1 MKIFLSF
8 AHLHFGDFGPFD
20 PTRLTTYS
28 EQSYHLKST
37 SRIIDAEFQSWG
49 EYKKPYGPESQ
60 AKPKLNF

>member
-1 MKIFLSF
+1 MTTFLSLV
-8 AHLHFGDFGPFD
+8 HLHFANFGPFD
-20 PTRLTTYS
+20 PTPLTTYS

-60 AKPKLNF
+60 ARPKPNF